1 MYSQI
6 KELLD
11 QEEKRQHY
19 CYDLIASQNTVSK
32 AVAQLCG
39 SVFTNNALEG
49 QPGNRY
55 YNGADNADAIESLA
69 IDSAKQLFQC
79 EYANVQP
86 HCGTTAN
93 FAVYHALIE
102 SGDTVLGMGMLA
114 GGHLS
119 HGALH
124 TQAYKRYDICT
135 YGVDQNGYLDYEAIH
150 LQAEKH
156 KPKIIIA
163 GGSSYP
169 RQINWERL
177 REIADKIGAIL
188 LADICHYAGLI
199 AAGVYPSPFP
209 HAHIA
214 TATTNKTLRGP
225 RGAIILWND
234 NSYTN
239 KINRAVYP
247 GQQGSPMMNVIAAKA
262 QCFKE
267 ALEPSFS
274 TYAQAVI
281 KNAQAMCH
289 VFKEHGLHVQ
299 TGGTDSHIILLNFST
314 NKYSGKMAADA
325 LEEHNIIVNKNP
337 VPNDPRPLKEC
348 SGIRIGTA
356 AETTKGTAN
365 FPDLARKICRI
376 LDEIEELKPKY

>member
-1 MYSQI
+1 MYSAI
-6 KELLD
+6 KEILD

-19 CYDLIASQNTVSK
+19 CYDLIASQNIVSK
-32 AVAQLCG
+32 DVAQLCG

-55 YNGADNADAIESLA
+55 YNGADNADAVESLA
-69 IDSAKQLFQC
+69 IESAKQLFGC
-79 EYANVQP
+79 SYANVQP

-93 FAVYHALIE
+93 FAVYHALLE
-102 SGDTVLGMGMLA
+102 SGNIILGMEMRS

-119 HGALH
+119 HGALQ
-124 TQAYKRYDICT
+124 TQAYKRYRPVF
-135 YGVDQNGYLDYEAIH
+135 YGVNQEGLLDYDAI
-150 LQAEKH
+150 EKQCVCENVYAR
-156 KPKIIIA
+156 PKLIIA

-169 RQINWERL
+169 RKINWKRL

-199 AAGVYPSPFP
+199 VSGVYPSPFP
-209 HAHIA
+209 YAHIA

-239 KINRAVYP
+239 KINSAVYP

-262 QCFKE
+262 QCFHE
-267 ALEPSFS
+267 AMLPSFTDYS
-274 TYAQAVI
+274 KSI
-281 KNAQAMCH
+281 ISNAKSMCEIFTH
-289 VFKEHGLHVQ
+289 RGFKVQ
-299 TGGTDSHIILLNFST
+299 TGGTDCHIILLNFVDRNYT
-314 NKYSGKMAADA
+314 GKQAADA
-325 LEEHNIIVNKNP
+325 LESENIIVNKNP

-348 SGIRIGTA
+348 SGIRIGTS
-356 AETTKGTAN
+356 AETTKGKTDFAQ
-365 FPDLARKICRI
+365 LATKICDV
-376 LDEIEELKPKY
+376 LDGL